1 MPAVA
6 TDRISA
12 IQMQFIKRAGI
23 CASVPRQC
31 DDSDERIRRAI
42 EKGDAVVSIAQRR
55 FPLIVVPIKLL
66 LTTLP
71 LELPKMRTPSRPLA
85 EIVLISVNGPVVE
98 ISPPTVFFDEF
109 SMVMP
114 SRLLGRAII
123 PVASVPMRL
132 PVIVCPDPP
141 RMTMPE
147 PLKLRMIK
155 RVTRLPE

>member
-12 IQMQFIKRAGI
+12 IQMQFIKRVVYALPYPGDATI
-23 CASVPRQC
+23 PTSESNAPS
-31 DDSDERIRRAI
+31 RRATPSCALPS
-42 EKGDAVVSIAQRR
+42 GAL
-55 FPLIVVPIKLL
+55 PLIVVPIKLL

-114 SRLLGRAII
+114 SRLLG
-123 PVASVPMRL
+123 
-132 PVIVCPDPP
+132 PP
-141 RMTMPE
+141 SSLSHQYR
-147 PLKLRMIK
+147 
-155 RVTRLPE
+155 